1 MWGWEPVYGNVY
13 LTGRGEW
20 LSFSGM
26 EKVSTESGFDRVVG
40 EGRTI
45 FIEKLNDYGASWLAF
60 RLSSLTDQML
70 IKVKRIRRLE
80 ELGGQGKVDE
90 GIEPEYVGI
99 INYALMALMRI
110 SGKLT
115 ELDPEGAVDA
125 GLLTRLY
132 DGEVAEVRELMLA
145 KNHDYGEAW
154 REMRVSSIT
163 DQIFVKLL
171 RLKQMEDNGGPK
183 ISEPPPSHYR
193 DIINYCIF
201 ALIRMEDQ

>member
-1 MWGWEPVYGNVY
+1 MEPI
-13 LTGRGEW
+13 
-20 LSFSGM
+20 
-26 EKVSTESGFDRVVG
+26 STESGFDRIVG
-40 EGRTI
+40 ESRAI
-45 FIEKLNDYGASWLAF
+45 FVDKLKDYGASWLAF
-60 RLSSLTDQML
+60 RLPSLTDQML

-80 ELGGQGKVDE
+80 ELGGQGQVDE

-110 SGKLT
+110 SGNL
-115 ELDPEGAVDA
+115 EGYDPEGAVDA
-125 GLLTRLY
+125 DKLAALY
-132 DGEVAEVRELMLA
+132 DTEVAEVRRLMLA

-163 DQIFVKLL
+163 DQIYVKLL

-201 ALIRMEDQ
+201 ALIRSGDQ